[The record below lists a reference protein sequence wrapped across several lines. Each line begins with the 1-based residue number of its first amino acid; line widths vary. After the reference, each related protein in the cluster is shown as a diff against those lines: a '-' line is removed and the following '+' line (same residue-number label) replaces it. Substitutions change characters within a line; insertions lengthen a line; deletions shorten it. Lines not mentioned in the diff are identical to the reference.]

1 MAWMLIAHVGATLA
15 MTGLIWLIQCVHYPL
30 FAQVGAEAFQEYHAR
45 HTQWITPIVGPLML
59 VELGTAFWLVQTPP
73 AGLPIWQ
80 IWVGLGLVI
89 VIWASTALLQIP
101 LHNSLGRGLD
111 VEAIQKLVTGNW
123 VRTIAWSVRS
133 VLVLWWV
140 QLLVQESSF

>member
-59 VELGTAFWLVQTPP
+59 VELGTAFLASSNATGSLTHLANLGGPW
-73 AGLPIWQ
+73 AGHRD
-80 IWVGLGLVI
+80 LGI
-89 VIWASTALLQIP
+89 
-101 LHNSLGRGLD
+101 H
-111 VEAIQKLVTGNW
+111 
-123 VRTIAWSVRS
+123 
-133 VLVLWWV
+133 
-140 QLLVQESSF
+140 SSFANPSAQLSRSWARR

>member
-59 VELGTAFWLVQTPP
+59 IELGTAFWLVQTPP
-73 AGLPIWQ
+73 AGLPDLAN
-80 IWVGLGLVI
+80 LGGS
-89 VIWASTALLQIP
+89 WAS
-101 LHNSLGRGLD
+101 HRDLG
-111 VEAIQKLVTGNW
+111 IH
-123 VRTIAWSVRS
+123 
-133 VLVLWWV
+133 
-140 QLLVQESSF
+140 SSFANPSAQLSGSWARR

>member
-1 MAWMLIAHVGATLA
+1 MTWILIAHIGATLA

-30 FAQVGAEAFQEYHAR
+30 FAQVGAEAFQDYHVR

-59 VELGTAFWLVQTPP
+59 IELGTALWLTQTPP
-73 AGLPIWQ
+73 SVLPVWQ
-80 IWVGLGLVI
+80 IWTGLGLVI

-111 VEAIQKLVTGNW
+111 LEAIEKLVSGNW
-123 VRTIAWSVRS
+123 VRTVAWSMRS
-133 VLVLWWV
+133 ILVLWWL
-140 QLLVQESSF
+140 QLLMNKTNL

>member
-1 MAWMLIAHVGATLA
+1 MWSKVLPDGLDAYRSRWGYTRNDWTYLAHPVRPL
-15 MTGLIWLIQCVHYPL
+15 PL
-30 FAQVGAEAFQEYHAR
+30 FAQVGAEAFQEYHAK

-59 VELGTAFWLVQTPP
+59 VELGTAFWLAQTPP

-111 VEAIQKLVTGNW
+111 VEAIQKSL
-123 VRTIAWSVRS
+123 
-133 VLVLWWV
+133 
-140 QLLVQESSF
+140 